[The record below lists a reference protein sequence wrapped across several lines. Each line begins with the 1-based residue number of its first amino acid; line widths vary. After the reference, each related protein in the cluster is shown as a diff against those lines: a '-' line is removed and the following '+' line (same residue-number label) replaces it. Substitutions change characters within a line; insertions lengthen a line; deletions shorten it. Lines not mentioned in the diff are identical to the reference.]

1 MVQGLRWKM
10 CPSLGIN
17 QFTRCCQWLIN
28 RAMPPPSVFLL
39 RKTRMWSVLSSWSC
53 KFWSWLQQCFFSLTH
68 SSFID
73 HQPSIQGKKGHSAIK
88 APHLAVCLKTSLLLF
103 HSSQNKEEIQRG
115 CCFPFFL
122 FFGFSILDPNT
133 ATSFLT
139 TRFYSLLLA
148 KQNFKIYTWNCY
160 NVVLEKYMIKALTG
174 FGILL

>member
-1 MVQGLRWKM
+1 
-10 CPSLGIN
+10 
-17 QFTRCCQWLIN
+17 
-28 RAMPPPSVFLL
+28 
-39 RKTRMWSVLSSWSC
+39 
-53 KFWSWLQQCFFSLTH
+53 
-68 SSFID
+68 
-73 HQPSIQGKKGHSAIK
+73 
-88 APHLAVCLKTSLLLF
+88 
-103 HSSQNKEEIQRG
+103 
-115 CCFPFFL
+115 L